1 MLLSCGRIKSDTF
14 DEKFVQ
20 KQFEKTVEILNK
32 IDLTITRKILNCCPP
47 CCYQG
52 NDKKARTTAVV
63 MMKQHKNGHI
73 PSKISSINSFL
84 KT

>member
-1 MLLSCGRIKSDTF
+1 MLLLCGRTKSDTF

-20 KQFEKTVEILNK
+20 KEFEKTAEMLNK
-32 IDLTITRKILNCCPP
+32 IDFDYHEKNTKLLPSLLLP
-47 CCYQG
+47 SEQQ
-52 NDKKARTTAVV
+52 KARKTAVV